1 MCKAVIEVVEEG
13 EDERLVADLLADVYK
28 GVGEGLEIGAVVGDR
43 HVALR
48 SVPELRFELESPLLF
63 VVAEEVLDGVP
74 DEACRGA
81 GAHDDAEKIDQDGTI
96 NLGEDSV
103 VITAPI

>member
-1 MCKAVIEVVEEG
+1 MARC
-13 EDERLVADLLADVYK
+13 
-28 GVGEGLEIGAVVGDR
+28 
-43 HVALR
+43 
-48 SVPELRFELESPLLF
+48 FF